1 MPQEYK
7 RIILGY
13 NLLAVK
19 VSAYK
24 IWRTQIPPYE
34 MRYLIMSEESKRF
47 RSCEASWK
55 LKNQMNAWL
64 CNNFLWSNFM
74 KL

>member
-19 VSAYK
+19 ISAYK

-34 MRYLIMSEESKRF
+34 MRNLIMSEEYKRF
-47 RSCEASWK
+47 RGCEARWK
-55 LKNQMNAWL
+55 LKNRMSGNSQ
-64 CNNFLWSNFM
+64 NFFFRNFRP
-74 KL
+74 